1 MARIAIGGWQHETN
15 TFATIKADYAAFH
28 RADEW
33 PPLATG
39 KDLLHQVDGV
49 HLPITGA
56 LAQFNRGN
64 HEIVPLLWCSA
75 TPSAHVTED
84 AYERI
89 AAMLI
94 KAVRDSLPLDGL
106 YLDLHG
112 AMVCEHLEDG
122 EGELLRRIRTVVG
135 RDLPIAASLDLHAN
149 ITPEMLQHAD
159 VLDVFRTYPHVDM
172 GETGARAAMMLGR
185 IIAGD
190 PKPHAAFRQTG
201 FLIALNWGCTDNEP
215 CRSIY
220 RRIPEVIAGDVLS
233 ASFASGFHLSDIHH
247 VGPAAVAYART
258 PEAAATAADDI
269 AGLVE
274 SLEDRFEGKVWTA
287 ADGVAQALK
296 LRRDGAGTVVLADTQ
311 DNPGGGGAGDTTG
324 LLEAL
329 VAGGAAGAVLGLLS
343 DPDAAAAATDA
354 GVGAEIE
361 VALGGRSGL
370 PGQSPYH
377 CRLRVLALA
386 DGNFTATGPMYH
398 GARMVL
404 GRCALL
410 ETGGVRVIV
419 SSKPVQA
426 ADQSMFRHL
435 GIEPAREP
443 IIALKSSVHFRND
456 FADLADAILVVE
468 APGAVHADPA
478 KLHYQNK
485 REGVRVLGR

>member
-1 MARIAIGGWQHETN
+1 MARIAVGGWQHETN
-15 TFATIKADYAAFH
+15 TFATIKADYAAFQ

-39 KDLLHQVDGV
+39 MDLLRQVHGV

-56 LAQFNRGN
+56 LAQLDRGN

-75 TPSAHVTED
+75 TPSAHVTEN

-94 KAVRDSLPLDGL
+94 EAIRGALPLDGL

-122 EGELLRRIRTVVG
+122 EGELLRRVREVVG
-135 RDLPIAASLDLHAN
+135 RDLPIAVSLDLHAN
-149 ITPEMLQHAD
+149 ITPEMVKHAD

-185 IIAGD
+185 IIAEGT
-190 PKPHAAFRQTG
+190 KLHAAYRQTA

-233 ASFASGFHLSDIHH
+233 ASFASGFHLSDIYH
-247 VGPAAVAYART
+247 VGPAVVAYART
-258 PEAAATAADDI
+258 PEAAARAADDI

-274 SLEDRFEGKVWTA
+274 SLEGRFGEKIWTA

-296 LRRDGAGTVVLADTQ
+296 MQRNGAGTVVLADTQ
-311 DNPGGGGAGDTTG
+311 DNPGGGGSGDTTG

-329 VAGGAAGAVLGLLS
+329 VAGGAAGAVLGVLS
-343 DPDAAAAATDA
+343 DPAAAAAAAAA

-361 VALGGRSGL
+361 IALGGRSGL

-377 CRLRVLALA
+377 CRLMVLSLA
-386 DGNFTATGPMYH
+386 DGNFTATGPMYR

-410 ETGGVRVIV
+410 ETRGVRVIV
-419 SSKPVQA
+419 SSKPIQA
-426 ADQSMFRHL
+426 ADQSIFRHL
-435 GIEPAREP
+435 GIEPADEP
-443 IIALKSSVHFRND
+443 ILALKSSVHFRND

-478 KLHYQNK
+478 KLCYRHK
-485 REGVRVLGR
+485 REGVRLLRR